1 MDRGIL
7 NANPLSP
14 EEYTQNLTRI
24 QHAKAFIARMEAQN
38 EVGREHFEAELRKKI
53 REGEEARYERLA
65 LYESHFV

>member
-7 NANPLSP
+7 NANSLSP

-24 QHAKAFIARMEAQN
+24 QQAKAFIARMEAQN
-38 EVGREHFEAELRKKI
+38 EVGREHFEAELRRKI